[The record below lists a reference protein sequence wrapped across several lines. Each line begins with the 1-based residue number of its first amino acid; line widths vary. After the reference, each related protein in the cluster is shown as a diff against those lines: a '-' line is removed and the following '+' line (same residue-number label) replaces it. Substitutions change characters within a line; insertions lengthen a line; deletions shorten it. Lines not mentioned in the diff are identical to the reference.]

1 MELIITMAIISV
13 LAVGGTA
20 AYKGFFLNNQLDGAA
35 QKTVAAL
42 KNAQNKAISGENNSN
57 WGINIVHA
65 TSSDDYYQLYY
76 GTSTSVGTSTAT
88 TYYPSSVKVDASYD
102 VNFSRINGSVA
113 QKIVIT
119 LYLASDPSA
128 KKIIAI
134 DGSGSV
140 SVVKSQSKWTITPL
154 TSPGEVYGHLSADLG
169 LDGLSRVSYWKGS
182 GSYVLE
188 FLNCLSANCVN
199 RAATTIETLFGTT
212 QNDVVVG
219 QDGFA
224 RVAYHYSSGGNMKFA
239 HCTNS
244 NCTSKNITNLEDISG
259 PVGISIAIGLD
270 GFPRI
275 AYSFSSTAYFRFVRC
290 LDADCASKNIT
301 EVETDSGWHPSLTI
315 GSDGFARISYY
326 NPNNSDLKFARCL
339 DADCVTK
346 NITAVDTV
354 GSVGRFTSLVLDNN
368 GYGQI
373 VYYDDNSNPPILKF
387 AKCANIDCTSKS
399 IVNIDSAL
407 YIFDYDEHP
416 NAIAMGKDGFPRIIY
431 RSGTDGNGAIQ
442 FVECLNADC
451 SSKNIESP
459 DAGSSGNGAAYSFLD
474 VDSSGLARI
483 VYLDTTNYTVK
494 LAKQNW

>member
-1 MELIITMAIISV
+1 MRLLKIMNKIHKKLKGFSLLELIITMAIISV

-102 VNFSRINGSVA
+102 VNFSRINGSVV

-140 SVVKSQSKWTITPL
+140 SVVKSQSKWTINPL

-270 GFPRI
+270 GFSRI

-301 EVETDSGWHPSLTI
+301 
-315 GSDGFARISYY
+315 AM
-326 NPNNSDLKFARCL
+326 
-339 DADCVTK
+339 
-346 NITAVDTV
+346 DTV